1 MSIPEEIF
9 SLPLRHSELKTFV
22 AIYRTSVDG
31 VSDISTEELKS
42 QTGYSTE
49 TLRRAFRALES
60 HGVIVTERTKKS
72 YSHVYS
78 NRYSNNRYHV
88 KLWSSVVGSSS
99 DTGSSNYNTVGKTV
113 GKEDTA
119 YLLMPQAAETEAG
132 AMVGWKNE
140 DDDSVGGFGLF
151 EEEVEEKVASKV
163 KPPSKRDPRTRGRRP
178 IEDWTVYDVASEFS
192 FRLGRKFP
200 YSPGLVN
207 VQAISGALR
216 QWRNA
221 HGITPTVEVEIMN
234 SFFADDRNYLGA
246 DKNPEQVHKW
256 YLRMFK
262 TEMADTLINFGIHAD
277 ADPDSTKPEEFVY
290 ASDGKRF
297 DNSNF
302 GRRERDR
309 YESSLEG

>member
-1 MSIPEEIF
+1 VNIPEEIF
-9 SLPLRHSELKTFV
+9 SLPLKHSELKTLV
-22 AIYRTSVDG
+22 AIYRTCVGG

-60 HGVIVTERTKKS
+60 LGVLVTERTKKS

-99 DTGSSNYNTVGKTV
+99 DTGSSNYHTVGKTV
-113 GKEDTA
+113 VKEDTS
-119 YLLMPQAAETEAG
+119 YLLMPQAAESEVQKMTR
-132 AMVGWKNE
+132 WKNE
-140 DDDSVGGFGLF
+140 DDDEVGGFGLF
-151 EEEVEEKVASKV
+151 EEEVQEKVASKV

-178 IEDWTVYDVASEFS
+178 VEDWTVYDVASEFS
-192 FRLGRKFP
+192 YRLGRKFP

-234 SFFADDRNYLGA
+234 AFFSDDRNYIGA

-262 TEMADTLINFGIHAD
+262 TQMADTLIDFGITAD
-277 ADPDSTKPEEFVY
+277 GDDDSTKSEEFVY

-309 YESSLEG
+309 YEATLEG

>member
-1 MSIPEEIF
+1 VSIPEEIF
-9 SLPLRHSELKTFV
+9 SLPLKHSELKTFV

-31 VSDISTEELKS
+31 ISDISTEELKS

-49 TLRRAFRALES
+49 TLRRAFRALEALE
-60 HGVIVTERTKKS
+60 VIVTERTKKS

-78 NRYSNNRYHV
+78 NRYSNNRYHI

-99 DTGSSNYNTVGKTV
+99 DTGSSNYNTVVKTV

-119 YLLMPQAAETEAG
+119 YLLMPQAAELEVVK
-132 AMVGWKNE
+132 MVRWKN
-140 DDDSVGGFGLF
+140 DDDDEVGGFGLF
-151 EEEVEEKVASKV
+151 EEEQQEKVASKV
-163 KPPSKRDPRTRGRRP
+163 KPADKRDPKTRGRRP
-178 IEDWTVYDVASEFS
+178 VEDWTVYDVASEFS

-207 VQAISGALR
+207 VRAISGALR
-216 QWRNA
+216 QWRNS
-221 HGITPTVEVEIMN
+221 HGITPTVEMEIMN
-234 SFFADDRNYLGA
+234 SFFSDDRNYLGA

-262 TEMADTLINFGIHAD
+262 TQMSDTLLDFGISD
-277 ADPDSTKPEEFVY
+277 DNPDSTKPAEFVY

-309 YESSLEG
+309 YETSLEG